1 MWPICSDANL
11 LWGLLPLLIGLITG
25 WWAWARRG
33 AATTDATTSN
43 AAPSD
48 VVGDAGASDV
58 VSDID
63 SDSDAAIGASAAMV
77 APMTLAKVNAP
88 DRLPQAAPEPV
99 APPLP
104 PFDAAVAID
113 QAGDR
118 PTVADAPTLTA
129 IGVPA
134 ASGPADDLRQI
145 KGVGPKLNTLLIS
158 LGITRFDQIAAWSAD
173 DIEKVDAHLGTF
185 KNRIGRDSWVE
196 QANLLAKGL
205 ISEFEAKFGKLD
217 SENR

>member
-1 MWPICSDANL
+1 MWPVCSDANL

-33 AATTDATTSN
+33 AAT
-43 AAPSD
+43 
-48 VVGDAGASDV
+48 SDV
-58 VSDID
+58 VSEDVAPATVSD
-63 SDSDAAIGASAAMV
+63 SDPDGDAAIGASAAMV
-77 APMTLAKVNAP
+77 APVTLAKVNAP

-104 PFDAAVAID
+104 PIDAGVATD
-113 QAGDR
+113 
-118 PTVADAPTLTA
+118 VATALTA

-145 KGVGPKLNTLLIS
+145 KGIGPKLNTLLIS
-158 LGITRFDQIAAWSAD
+158 LGITRFDQIAAWSVD
-173 DIEKVDAHLGTF
+173 DIEKVDAHLGSF
-185 KNRIGRDSWVE
+185 KNRIGRDNWVE
-196 QANLLAKGL
+196 QAGLLAKGL